1 MGRRFLF
8 VLSTFTIL
16 GSVRAQD
23 GHPVPRV
30 VEMPP
35 APSEL
40 NLPAPP
46 DLPGGPG
53 ALPAMDSPPSG
64 ARPSA
69 VPKLDPVVEEPAP
82 ARAQPKADRSVDRAE
97 KASAE
102 PMPDAS
108 ASEPLPTGRQSV
120 AVTVDVQ
127 SPPSMNLHQ
136 PATVRLVIRNT
147 GTSDAL
153 RVRVEDRLPDGL
165 KFLESDPRPDG
176 EPRDGTLSW
185 TLGMLRSGSEKIIHL
200 KVEPT
205 KAGGLEHGAS
215 VWFQTG
221 SSAASRV
228 YQPRLKII
236 QTASAS
242 SVLKGHAV
250 EFRIAVRNEGDGPAR
265 NVRIAARLS
274 PGLRYG
280 SGGRGDSEVV
290 TDPIPVL
297 ARDQVEELD
306 PLVAEAIGEG
316 SATCTVTATS
326 PDVVVAKEEEA
337 RSVVTVEVVEPKLQL
352 ALNGPQRRY
361 TDTVAPY
368 QIEVRNPG
376 TAPARKVRVTA
387 VVPPGVRL
395 LGVPD
400 GARYDQASRRLV
412 WSFDRIEPK
421 ESPRR
426 LGFEVKVGDVGK
438 YEVSAEAIGT
448 GGLKVSGGRLVTEV
462 FGMPDVDLV
471 VSERQR
477 AVDINGRTTFY
488 IRLRNYGTKE
498 ATNIVLKGSVT
509 ANLKFSKLLTSDGV
523 PSDLEVWS
531 KDGQIRFARGRT
543 EGPAIPR
550 LGPGKEVVIGLEVEV
565 TSAEPR
571 LATLTVTATHDD
583 LSGTYEDMAG
593 VKVLPP
599 SGRER

>member
-1 MGRRFLF
+1 MGRRFLLN
-8 VLSTFTIL
+8 LSLFAIL
-16 GSVRAQD
+16 SSARAQD
-23 GHPVPRV
+23 GHPVPKGA
-30 VEMPP
+30 EIPP

-40 NLPAPP
+40 NLPAAP
-46 DLPGGPG
+46 DLPPGPG
-53 ALPAMDSPPSG
+53 SLPTIDPTHADAQRAP
-64 ARPSA
+64 
-69 VPKLDPVVEEPAP
+69 VPKLDPVVEETEP
-82 ARAQPKADRSVDRAE
+82 ARDRPKADRAVDRAE
-97 KASAE
+97 GASAE
-102 PMPDAS
+102 TMRDAS
-108 ASEPLPTGRQSV
+108 TTEPLPAGRQSV

-136 PATVRLVIRNT
+136 PANVRLVIRNT

-153 RVRVEDRLPDGL
+153 KVRVEDRLPDGL
-165 KFLESDPRPDG
+165 KFIESDPKPDG
-176 EPRDGTLSW
+176 EPREATLSW
-185 TLGMLRSGSEKIIHL
+185 TFGVLRSGSERVVHM

-205 KAGGLEHGAS
+205 KAGSLEHGAS

-221 SSAASRV
+221 SSAPSRV
-228 YQPRLKII
+228 YQPRLKIV

-242 SVLKGHAV
+242 SVLKGHTV

-265 NVRIAARLS
+265 NVRITARLS

-306 PLVAEAIGEG
+306 PLVAEAITDGP
-316 SATCTVTATS
+316 ANCTVTATS

-337 RSVVTVEVVEPKLQL
+337 RSVATVEVVEPKLQI
-352 ALNGPQRRY
+352 ALDGPQRRY

-387 VVPPGVRL
+387 IVPPGVRL
-395 LGVPD
+395 LGVPE
-400 GARYDQASRRLV
+400 GAKYDQVSRRLV

-421 ESPRR
+421 ENPRR

-438 YEVSAEAIGT
+438 YEVSAEANGI
-448 GGLKVSGGRLVTEV
+448 GGLKANAGRLVTEV

-477 AVDINGRTTFY
+477 AVDVKGRTTFY

-531 KDGQIRFARGRT
+531 KDGQIRFARGQT

-565 TSAEPR
+565 TGPEPR

-599 SGRER
+599 SGREH